1 MSSGYISDELRARI
15 REQAGDRCGYCLS
28 PQKYVMGKLEIE
40 HIIPTAQGG
49 TDDEDNLWLSCRM
62 YNNYK
67 GSQTQALDPIS
78 AEHVPLFNPRHQKWT
93 AHFSWSD
100 DGIRIVGQTA
110 SGRATVLAL
119 QLNNEIALMVRSHWV
134 AAGWHPPDMD

>member
-1 MSSGYISDELRARI
+1 MSAGYISDELRARV
-15 REQAGDRCGYCLS
+15 REQADDRCGYCLS

-40 HIIPTAQGG
+40 HIIPTSHDG

-62 YNNYK
+62 CNNYK
-67 GSQTQALDPIS
+67 GSQTQALDPVS
-78 AEHVPLFNPRHQKWT
+78 GDHVPLFNPRHQKWS
-93 AHFSWSD
+93 AHFSWSN

-110 SGRATVLAL
+110 SRRATVLAL

-134 AAGWHPPDMD
+134 TAGWHPPDMD